1 MVIDKDINLIKNIRK
16 FPVCSNLFSLISTF
30 LLCQKQ
36 SPIMIGA
43 WDSKNTPQKR
53 RLIVP
58 RIHLGL
64 MRTNLGPI

>member
-1 MVIDKDINLIKNIRK
+1 MAEERAKNLIKNIRK

-43 WDSKNTPQKR
+43 WDSKNIPQK
-53 RLIVP
+53 
-58 RIHLGL
+58 
-64 MRTNLGPI
+64 